1 MPQLASC
8 GIVPFKSARCHTASG
23 VAAPFAVLRG
33 GLGVKFLGKI
43 FTPYGRKDFTKNF
56 LPGLACLRFA
66 SYAQTWLRLSSP
78 HVATPLAVWQLPS
91 LCSGADSNRR
101 HLVLQTSALTN

>member
-8 GIVPFKSARCHTASG
+8 GIAPFQSARCHTASG

-78 HVATPLAVWQLPS
+78 HTRVSRYPCS
-91 LCSGADSNRR
+91 LRCAQGRTRTADTWFFRP
-101 HLVLQTSALTN
+101 VL